1 MPDICGFMEM
11 VAFRAFWISQG
22 MKCRCWVSICK
33 FGSSFLDGNE
43 GNTDRSESRSLS
55 REGPCNVLCFR
66 IILSSSMCW
75 SYCCMWML
83 GEQKSLWD
91 GRNWLWSSLIVK
103 LVAIVVEIEKR
114 DFMICFGKCVF
125 LKVPLEQ
132 LLGNT
137 FIVFS
142 EFLGPLVKPTIW
154 YWCLFKL

>member
-1 MPDICGFMEM
+1 M
-11 VAFRAFWISQG
+11 WIYG
-22 MKCRCWVSICK
+22 N
-33 FGSSFLDGNE
+33 GGHPGFLDFSRDKVSVLGLNLQVWQFVLDGHE
-43 GNTDRSESRSLS
+43 ENTDQSESRSLS
-55 REGPCNVLCFR
+55 REGPSNVLWFR

-83 GEQKSLWD
+83 GVQKPLWD

-103 LVAIVVEIEKR
+103 LVAIVVEIKKR
-114 DFMICFGKCVF
+114 DFMVSFGKCVF
-125 LKVPLEQ
+125 LKVPLKQ

-154 YWCLFKL
+154 FWCLFKL